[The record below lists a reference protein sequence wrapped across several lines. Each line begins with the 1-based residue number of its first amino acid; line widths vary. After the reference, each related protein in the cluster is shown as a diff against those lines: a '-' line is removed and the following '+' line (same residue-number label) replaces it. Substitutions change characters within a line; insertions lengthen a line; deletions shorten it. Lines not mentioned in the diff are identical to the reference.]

1 LQTFTFF
8 ISVVKSYLH
17 HKLLKTKKI
26 RIIEKMKYSLK
37 IFSVFGIPI
46 ELHITFLVLMLL
58 IYIVAFFKIIPAINL
73 LTALLITLVF
83 VTVVIHELSH
93 SYLAKRYGI
102 KIDRIVLLPIG
113 GLSEMEEIPKDP
125 AQELRIALA
134 GPVSNLVIALISY
147 IVLILFGS
155 SLSAVLLG
163 VLYYFTIINL
173 ILGLFNLLPAFP
185 MDGGRILRA
194 FLAERMSF
202 IKATKLAANI
212 GKQFAIIMAVIGVF
226 FNILLILIAIF
237 VYVGADAEYKSVLVS
252 TLLGDEMVKDVMTK
266 DVHILNPENTV
277 QETLKTMFSEK
288 HMGYPVTDN
297 GKLVGII
304 TFDDISKIPEN
315 ERDVLIKD
323 IMTRKL
329 IISDPNEDLVETIG
343 KLNKNRIG
351 RVPVVRNGELVGIVS
366 KTDIT
371 NTLQKKELKLD

>member
-1 LQTFTFF
+1 
-8 ISVVKSYLH
+8 
-17 HKLLKTKKI
+17 
-26 RIIEKMKYSLK
+26 MKYSFK
-37 IFSVFGIPI
+37 IFSVFGIPV

-58 IYIVAFFKIIPAINL
+58 IYIVAFFKIIPSINL
-73 LTALLITLVF
+73 LTAVLITLVF
-83 VTVVIHELSH
+83 ATVVIHELSH

-102 KIDRIVLLPIG
+102 RIERIVLLPIG

-147 IVLILFGS
+147 IVLIIFGS
-155 SLSAVLLG
+155 FLSIVLSG
-163 VLYYFTIINL
+163 ALYYFIIVNL
-173 ILGLFNLLPAFP
+173 LLGLFNLLPAFP

-202 IKATKLAANI
+202 IKATKLAASI

-226 FNILLILIAIF
+226 FNFLLILIAIF
-237 VYVGADAEYKSVLVS
+237 VYIGADAEYKSVVVS
-252 TLLGDEMVKDVMTK
+252 TLLGDEMVKDIMTT
-266 DVHILNPENTV
+266 DVHTLTPEDTV
-277 QETLKTMFSEK
+277 QETLKTMFREK
-288 HMGYPVTDN
+288 HMGYPVTDD

-315 ERDVLIKD
+315 ERDMLIKD
-323 IMTRKL
+323 IMTREL
-329 IISDPNEDLVETIG
+329 ILSDPNEDLVETIG

-351 RVPVVRNGELVGIVS
+351 RVPVVKNGEIVGIVS

>member
-1 LQTFTFF
+1 
-8 ISVVKSYLH
+8 
-17 HKLLKTKKI
+17 
-26 RIIEKMKYSLK
+26 MKYSFK
-37 IFSVFGIPI
+37 IFSIFGIPV
-46 ELHITFLVLMLL
+46 ELHITFLALMLL
-58 IYIVAFFKIIPAINL
+58 IYIVAYFKIIPAINL
-73 LTALLITLVF
+73 ITAVLITLVF

-102 KIDRIVLLPIG
+102 KIERIVLLPIG

-134 GPVSNLVIALISY
+134 GPLSNIIIAFIGY
-147 IVLILFGS
+147 IVLIIFGS
-155 SLSAVLLG
+155 YLSIVLSG
-163 VLYYFTIINL
+163 ALYYFIYINL
-173 ILGLFNLLPAFP
+173 LLGFFNLLPAFP

-212 GKQFAIIMAVIGVF
+212 GKQFAILMAIVGVF
-226 FNILLILIAIF
+226 FNLLLILIGIF
-237 VYVGADAEYKSVLVS
+237 VYVGADAEYKSVIVS
-252 TLLGDEMVKDVMTK
+252 TLLGDEMVKDVMTT
-266 DVHILNPENTV
+266 DVHTLNPENTI

-297 GKLVGII
+297 GKMVGII

-315 ERDVLIKD
+315 ERDKLIKD
-323 IMTRKL
+323 IMTVNL

-351 RVPVVRNGELVGIVS
+351 RVPVVENGELVGIVS

>member
-1 LQTFTFF
+1 
-8 ISVVKSYLH
+8 
-17 HKLLKTKKI
+17 
-26 RIIEKMKYSLK
+26 MKYSFK
-37 IFSVFGIPI
+37 IFSVFGIPV

-58 IYIVAFFKIIPAINL
+58 IYLVAFFKIIPSINL
-73 LTALLITLVF
+73 LTAVLITLVF
-83 VTVVIHELSH
+83 ATVVIHELCH
-93 SYLAKRYGI
+93 SYIAKRYGV

-134 GPVSNLVIALISY
+134 GPVSNLVIALVSY
-147 IVLILFGS
+147 IVLIIFGS
-155 SLSAVLLG
+155 LLSIVLSG
-163 VLYYFTIINL
+163 ALYYFIIINL
-173 ILGLFNLLPAFP
+173 LLGLFNLLPAFP

-202 IKATKLAANI
+202 IKATKLAASI
-212 GKQFAIIMAVIGVF
+212 GKQFAIIMAVVGVF
-226 FNILLILIAIF
+226 FNFLWILIAIF
-237 VYVGADAEYKSVLVS
+237 VYVGADAEYKSVIVS
-252 TLLGDEMVKDVMTK
+252 TLLGDEMVKDVMTT
-266 DVHILNPENTV
+266 DVHTLNPDNTV
-277 QETLKTMFSEK
+277 QETLKTMFREK

-315 ERDVLIKD
+315 ERDMLIKD

-329 IISDPNEDLVETIG
+329 ISSDPNEDLVETIG

-351 RVPVVRNGELVGIVS
+351 RVPVVKNGELVGIIS

>member
-1 LQTFTFF
+1 
-8 ISVVKSYLH
+8 
-17 HKLLKTKKI
+17 
-26 RIIEKMKYSLK
+26 MKYSFK
-37 IFSVFGIPI
+37 IFSIFGIPV
-46 ELHITFLVLMLL
+46 ELHITFLALMLL
-58 IYIVAFFKIIPAINL
+58 IYIVAYFKIIPAINL
-73 LTALLITLVF
+73 LTAVLITLVF
-83 VTVVIHELSH
+83 ATVVIHELSH

-102 KIDRIVLLPIG
+102 KIERIVLLPIG

-134 GPVSNLVIALISY
+134 GPVSNLIIALISY
-147 IVLILFGS
+147 VILIISGS
-155 SLSAVLLG
+155 YLSTVLLG
-163 VLYYFTIINL
+163 ALYYFTIVNL
-173 ILGLFNLLPAFP
+173 LLGLFNLLPAFP

-212 GKQFAIIMAVIGVF
+212 GKQFAILMAVVGVF
-226 FNILLILIAIF
+226 FNFLLILIAIF
-237 VYVGADAEYKSVLVS
+237 VYVGADAEYKSVVVS
-252 TLLGDEMVKDVMTK
+252 TLLGDEMVKDVMTT
-266 DVHILNPENTV
+266 DVHTLNPENTV

-297 GKLVGII
+297 GKMVGII

-315 ERDVLIKD
+315 GRDKLIKD
-323 IMTRKL
+323 IMTVNL
-329 IISDPNEDLVETIG
+329 ITSDPNEDLVETIG

-351 RVPVVRNGELVGIVS
+351 RVPVVKNGELVGIVS

>member
-1 LQTFTFF
+1 
-8 ISVVKSYLH
+8 
-17 HKLLKTKKI
+17 
-26 RIIEKMKYSLK
+26 MKYSFK
-37 IFSVFGIPI
+37 IFSIFGIPV
-46 ELHITFLVLMLL
+46 ELHITFLALMLL
-58 IYIVAFFKIIPAINL
+58 IYIVAYFKIIPAINL
-73 LTALLITLVF
+73 ITAVLITLVF

-102 KIDRIVLLPIG
+102 KIERIVLLPIG

-134 GPVSNLVIALISY
+134 GPLSNIIIAFIGY
-147 IVLILFGS
+147 IVLIIFGS
-155 SLSAVLLG
+155 YLSIVLSG
-163 VLYYFTIINL
+163 ALYYFIYINL
-173 ILGLFNLLPAFP
+173 LLGFFNLLPAFP

-212 GKQFAIIMAVIGVF
+212 GKQFAILMAIVGVF
-226 FNILLILIAIF
+226 FNFLLILIAIF
-237 VYVGADAEYKSVLVS
+237 VYVGADAEYKSVIVS
-252 TLLGDEMVKDVMTK
+252 TLLGDEMVKDVMTT
-266 DVHILNPENTV
+266 DVHTLNPENTI

-297 GKLVGII
+297 GKMVGII

-315 ERDVLIKD
+315 ERDKLIKD
-323 IMTRKL
+323 IMTVNL

-351 RVPVVRNGELVGIVS
+351 RVPVVENGELVGIVS